1 MVGLVQINPKRGALW
16 VGSERGFAKAFH
28 KETHTLKMRPTRRK
42 VGRVFGGG
50 LPPPEPIGSSDP
62 IDEHLLTVGVCWV
75 FLSGVSVKHSDIADL
90 FGVRDHRAK

>member
-42 VGRVFGGG
+42 VGWVFGGVA
-50 LPPPEPIGSSDP
+50 PPEPIGSSDP
-62 IDEHLLTVGVCWV
+62 IDIHLLAVGVCRV
-75 FLSGVSVKHSDIADL
+75 FLGGVSVKHPNISNL
-90 FGVRDHRAK
+90 FGVRDHRA